1 MHDRIAALPHEELVG
16 DEGRGAER
24 IVAHLDAI
32 AEAAEARRRFEFVMA
47 RLTHSQHE
55 LFALIMAGMSREQ
68 IAAELG
74 VDRSTLSHRENS
86 LLKKVEKI
94 FQETCNSP
102 PVLPTRVEGLNVEPS
117 TFNLPPSTFNV
128 AGKSGPPL
136 PRLMAHQK

>member
-24 IVAHLDAI
+24 IVARLDAI

-68 IAAELG
+68 IAAELN
-74 VDRSTLSHRENS
+74 LSKPGLSMRERD
-86 LLKKVEKI
+86 LLKKIRKI
-94 FQETCNSP
+94 LS
-102 PVLPTRVEGLNVEPS
+102 
-117 TFNLPPSTFNV
+117 
-128 AGKSGPPL
+128 GKP
-136 PRLMAHQK
+136 